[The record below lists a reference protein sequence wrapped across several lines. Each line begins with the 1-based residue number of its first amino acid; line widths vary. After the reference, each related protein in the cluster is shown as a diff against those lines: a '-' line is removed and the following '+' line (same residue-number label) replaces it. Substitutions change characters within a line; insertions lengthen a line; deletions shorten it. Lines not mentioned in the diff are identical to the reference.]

1 MIKNFKWLLFASLAF
16 VACNNEDEVVIDA
29 NSSNGEALTAGT
41 AVVTKYVALG
51 DSYAAGF
58 SDNALFIEGQ
68 KGSYA
73 NIIAQ
78 QFALVG
84 GGEFKTPL
92 MADNLGGLL
101 LGGNPILGVRLF
113 FDTTPPPPLTSP
125 TPLPVSGRP
134 STEVTTKLTGP
145 FSNLGVPG
153 AKSYH
158 LVAPG
163 YGNVAGVASGAANP
177 YFARFATSASATVV
191 ADAVA
196 QDPTFFSLWIGGN
209 DVLGYATSG
218 GSGRNQTGNMN
229 PATYASNDITDP
241 TVFAGAYNNIVNAMT
256 AKGAKGVVANLPYVT
271 ALPYFTTVPF
281 NPLTASVLGRGNV
294 AVGTATIQGLN
305 LQLYGPLKQALTAFG
320 AGSRIE
326 LLSTTAAN
334 PLLIMDESLPNL
346 SAQLTAAFTPTLGA
360 QTAAFYG
367 QVFGQARQ
375 ATREDLVVLTAQSA
389 IAAAPTAA
397 NSGLGFA
404 PSAPLNAF
412 GVTFPMRDVHVL
424 TKAEVAEVKVA
435 TDAYNATIKS
445 IADSKGLAFV
455 ELKSVTDQL
464 ANGGIVYNNYRVTS
478 AFVTGGMFSL
488 DGVHPSP
495 RGYAIIANLFTD
507 AINAKFGSNFKNK
520 DVSLYRILYPETL

>member
-16 VACNNEDEVVIDA
+16 VACNNDDEVLIDST
-29 NSSNGEALTAGT
+29 SSDGKALTAGS
-41 AVVTKYVALG
+41 AVVTKYIALG

-58 SDNALFIEGQ
+58 SDNALFIEAQ

-73 NIIAQ
+73 NIIGQ
-78 QFALVG
+78 QFSLVG

-92 MADNLGGLL
+92 MADNIGGLL
-101 LGGNPILGVRLF
+101 LGGNVILGQRLF
-113 FDTTPPPPLTSP
+113 FNGSAP
-125 TPLPVSGRP
+125 TPVTGRP

-145 FSNLGVPG
+145 FNNLGVPG

-158 LVAPG
+158 LVTPG
-163 YGNVAGVASGAANP
+163 YGNVAGIATGTANP
-177 YFARFATSASATVV
+177 YFARFASSASTTVV

-241 TVFAGAYNNIVNAMT
+241 TVFASVYNSIITAMT

-271 ALPYFTTVPF
+271 ALPFFTTVPTNAIPGLSPSQAVQLNQLF
-281 NPLTASVLGRGNV
+281 GGINAALAGASLPARF
-294 AVGTATIQGLN
+294 ATIVADDGN
-305 LQLYGPLKQALTAFG
+305 P
-320 AGSRIE
+320 R
-326 LLSTTAAN
+326 TTESN
-334 PLLIMDESLPNL
+334 PLLILDESLPNI
-346 SAQLTAAFTPTLGA
+346 SAQITAALTPNLGA
-360 QTAAFYG
+360 GTAAALGGLY
-367 QVFGQARQ
+367 GQARHASSAVGKQ
-375 ATREDLVVLTAQSA
+375 DFILLTARGIIGTPQA
-389 IAAAPTAA
+389 GAPA
-397 NSGLGFA
+397 GF
-404 PSAPLNAF
+404 NTI
-412 GVTFPMRDVHVL
+412 GVTFPMGDGTAL
-424 TKAEVAEVKVA
+424 TTAEALEIKVA

-445 IADSKGLAFV
+445 IADAKGLAFV
-455 ELKSVTDQL
+455 ELKGVTDRL
-464 ANGGIVYNNYRVTS
+464 ASGGIVYNGFTTTS

-507 AINAKFGSNFKNK
+507 AINVKFGSNFKNK
-520 DVSLYRILYPETL
+520 DVSLYRIMYPASL

>member
-16 VACNNEDEVVIDA
+16 VACNNEDEVIADA
-29 NSSNGEALTAGT
+29 NSSDGQPLTAGS

-73 NIIAQ
+73 NIIGQ
-78 QFALVG
+78 QFTLTG

-92 MADNLGGLL
+92 MADNVGGLL
-101 LGGNPILGVRLF
+101 LGGNVILGQRLF
-113 FDTTPPPPLTSP
+113 FNGSAPV
-125 TPLPVSGRP
+125 PVSGRP

-158 LVAPG
+158 LLAPG
-163 YGNVAGVASGAANP
+163 YGNPAGVATGQANP
-177 YFARFATSASATVV
+177 YFARFATSTTTTVV

-218 GSGRNQTGNMN
+218 GAGRNQTGNMN
-229 PATYASNDITDP
+229 PATYGSNDITDP
-241 TVFAGAYNNIVNAMT
+241 TVFASAYNNIVNVMT

-271 ALPYFTTVPF
+271 ALPFFTTVPTNAIPGLSPSQAGQLNQLF
-281 NPLTASVLGRGNV
+281 GGINAALAGASLPARF
-294 AVGTATIQGLN
+294 ATILADDGN
-305 LQLYGPLKQALTAFG
+305 P
-320 AGSRIE
+320 R
-326 LLSTTAAN
+326 TTESN
-334 PLLIMDESLPNL
+334 PLLILDESLPNI
-346 SAQLTAAFTPTLGA
+346 SAQITVALTPTLGA
-360 QTAAFYG
+360 GTAAALGGLY
-367 QVFGQARQ
+367 GQARHASSAAAKQ
-375 ATREDLVVLTAQSA
+375 DFILLTARGVIGTTQA
-389 IAAAPTAA
+389 GAPA
-397 NSGLGFA
+397 GF
-404 PSAPLNAF
+404 NTI
-412 GVTFPMRDVHVL
+412 GVTFPMGDGTAL
-424 TKAEVAEVKVA
+424 TAAEFLEIKVA

-445 IADSKGLAFV
+445 IADTKGLAFV

-464 ANGGIVYNNYRVTS
+464 ANGGIIYNNYRVTS

-507 AINAKFGSNFKNK
+507 AINAKFGANFKNK
-520 DVSLYRILYPETL
+520 DVSLYRILYPATL

>member
-1 MIKNFKWLLFASLAF
+1 MIKNFKWLLFASVAF
-16 VACNNEDEVVIDA
+16 VACNNEDEVLIDTT
-29 NSSNGEALTAGT
+29 SSDGKTLTAGT

-58 SDNALFIEGQ
+58 SDNALFRLAQE
-68 KGSYA
+68 GSYA
-73 NIIAQ
+73 NIIGQ
-78 QFALVG
+78 QFALAG

-92 MADNLGGLL
+92 MADNIGGLL
-101 LGGNPILGVRLF
+101 LGGNVILGQRLF
-113 FDTTPPPPLTSP
+113 FNGTAP
-125 TPLPVSGRP
+125 TPVPGRP

-158 LVAPG
+158 LVAAG
-163 YGNVAGVASGAANP
+163 YGNVAGVASGTANP
-177 YFARFATSASATVV
+177 YFARFATSATTSVV

-241 TVFAGAYNNIVNAMT
+241 TVFAGVYNSIITAMT

-271 ALPYFTTVPF
+271 ALPFFTTVPF

-305 LQLYGPLKQALTAFG
+305 AQLYGPLKLALTAFG

-326 LLSTTAAN
+326 LLSTTTAN
-334 PLLIMDESLPNL
+334 PLLIVDESLPNL
-346 SAQLTAAFTPTLGA
+346 SAQLTAAFTPTLGL
-360 QTAAFYG
+360 QTATFYG

-375 ATREDLVVLTAQSA
+375 ATREDLVVLTAQTVIASA
-389 IAAAPTAA
+389 PAGVP
-397 NSGLGFA
+397 
-404 PSAPLNAF
+404 APLNVF
-412 GVTFPMRDVHVL
+412 GVTFPMQDIHVL

-445 IADSKGLAFV
+445 IADAKGLAFV
-455 ELKSVTDQL
+455 ELKGVTDQL
-464 ANGGIVYNNYRVTS
+464 ANGGIVYNGFTTTS
-478 AFVTGGMFSL
+478 TFVTGGMFSL

-507 AINAKFGSNFKNK
+507 AINAKFNSNFKN
-520 DVSLYRILYPETL
+520 VNVGQYRILYPASL